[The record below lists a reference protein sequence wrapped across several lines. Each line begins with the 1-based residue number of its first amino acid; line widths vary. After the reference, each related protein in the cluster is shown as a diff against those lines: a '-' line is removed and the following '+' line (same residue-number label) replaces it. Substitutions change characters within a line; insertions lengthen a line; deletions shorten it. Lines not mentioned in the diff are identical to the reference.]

1 MIKLLSLFSGIGAFE
16 SALNRGGYPYNLVNY
31 CEIDKY
37 ASKAYSQ
44 IHDVSEEL
52 NLWDITKVDE
62 QKLVNKGI
70 NLITYGFP
78 CTDISM
84 AGQQKGFYD
93 EEGNKTRSGLFFDA
107 LRVIK
112 AVKPSVCIAEN
123 VKALTGKKFRKEFDI
138 VLSSLEVAGYNNH
151 VAVLNAKDYGVP
163 QNRERVFIISVRK
176 DIDLCFFE
184 WPEKQELKLRLKDLL
199 EPEVDEKYFCKSERA
214 LELEKTLAKKYQDKM
229 SKQPIVVASVQ
240 KHAMTNNTGISPCLT
255 CRMGESGGNTPM
267 IIDDTQ
273 GFENEPR
280 IYDDVVPTLRSQREG
295 LKVFEPQVLKY
306 ERTEYAKTIRNKYEN
321 GEIDEKRCNMREF
334 TLRTDGISNTL
345 TTVQKDNLVFEPK
358 VIQVANIDQAVR
370 KRNNPQTGRIYS
382 PEGICPTL
390 TTMQGGGLEPKII
403 QEGHLGVGGERGRV
417 FSADGISSCLSATD
431 YKDPVKVV
439 DPFNV
444 NVDNNAFC
452 ITAHYSRVAPQNFF
466 DSTSGHRATGV
477 IHGGRIRKLT
487 PRECFRLMGFTDE
500 EFDRASAGISNSQL
514 YKMAGNS
521 IVVNVIEAIFKK
533 LFEQVKL

>member
-1 MIKLLSLFSGIGAFE
+1 MHCFG
-16 SALNRGGYPYNLVNY
+16 GGYPYNLVNY

-44 IHDVSEEL
+44 IHRVNEDL
-52 NLWDITKVDE
+52 NLWDIQKVDE
-62 QKLVNKGI
+62 NTLKNKGI
-70 NLITYGFP
+70 NFITYGFP
-78 CTDISM
+78 CTDISS
-84 AGQQKGFYD
+84 AGQQKGFW
-93 EEGNKTRSGLFFDA
+93 EKNGEKTRSGLFFDA

-123 VKALTGKKFRKEFDI
+123 VKALTSKKFRKEFDI
-138 VLSSLEVAGYNNH
+138 VLGSLEVAGYNNH
-151 VAVLNAKDYGVP
+151 VAVLNAKDYGIP

-199 EPEVDEKYFCKSERA
+199 ESAVDEKYFCKGERA
-214 LELEKTLAKKYQDKM
+214 LVLEKELAEKYKQQY
-229 SKQPIVVASVQ
+229 SEQPIVVASTQ
-240 KHAMTNNTGISPCLT
+240 KHAMNNTGCSPCLT

-295 LKVFEPQVLKY
+295 LKVFEPRVLKY

-321 GEIDEKRCNMREF
+321 GEIDERRCNMREF
-334 TLRTDGISNTL
+334 TLRTDGVSNTL

-417 FSADGISSCLSATD
+417 FLDDGISSCLSATD

-444 NVDNNAFC
+444 NVDNNAFALRH
-452 ITAHYSRVAPQNFF
+452 ITAELRRKTFF
-466 DSTSGHRATGV
+466 DTTSGHRATGV

-487 PRECFRLMGFTDE
+487 PRECWRLMGFTDE
-500 EFDRASAGISNSQL
+500 EFDRASVGISNSQL

-521 IVVNVIEAIFKK
+521 IVVNVLEAIFKK

>member
-1 MIKLLSLFSGIGAFE
+1 M
-16 SALNRGGYPYNLVNY
+16 
-31 CEIDKY
+31 
-37 ASKAYSQ
+37 
-44 IHDVSEEL
+44 
-52 NLWDITKVDE
+52 
-62 QKLVNKGI
+62 
-70 NLITYGFP
+70 
-78 CTDISM
+78 
-84 AGQQKGFYD
+84 
-93 EEGNKTRSGLFFDA
+93 
-107 LRVIK
+107 
-112 AVKPSVCIAEN
+112 
-123 VKALTGKKFRKEFDI
+123 
-138 VLSSLEVAGYNNH
+138 
-151 VAVLNAKDYGVP
+151 
-163 QNRERVFIISVRK
+163 
-176 DIDLCFFE
+176 
-184 WPEKQELKLRLKDLL
+184 
-199 EPEVDEKYFCKSERA
+199 
-214 LELEKTLAKKYQDKM
+214 
-229 SKQPIVVASVQ
+229 VASVR

-321 GEIDEKRCNMREF
+321 GEIDERRCNLREF

-358 VIQVANIDQAVR
+358 VIQVANIDQTVR

-417 FSADGISSCLSATD
+417 FSADGISSCLSVTD
-431 YKDPVKVV
+431 YKDPVKVA
-439 DPFNV
+439 DGFNT

-477 IHGGRIRKLT
+477 ICGGRIRKLT
-487 PRECFRLMGFTDE
+487 PRECWRLMGFTDE
-500 EFDRASAGISNSQL
+500 EFDRASVGISNSQL

-521 IVVNVIEAIFKK
+521 IVVNVLEAILKK
-533 LFEQVKL
+533 LFEQVRM